1 MAMLT
6 QVLKLDPRNIVKSYY
21 SHKIWNEIKGKEPP
35 HHVAI
40 ITDGNRRWA
49 VARHLDRKKGHEYG
63 IEKLKEVLEWVWEAG
78 IEVLTIYA
86 FSNEN
91 FSRSEEE
98 VTKLMNLFQENFLAL
113 VTAPEIHHYKI
124 RIKVLGKI
132 ESLPQEVQ
140 EAIQKA
146 ENATK
151 EYNNR
156 LLQIAVGYA
165 GRVEVVDAIKGI
177 LKDKI
182 APEEVTEGSVE
193 KYLYTRGIKDP
204 DLIIRT
210 SGEERLS
217 GFLLWQ
223 SANSELYFVKAYF
236 PSFSKVDLWKAIR
249 TYQSHQNSSLSYQ

>member
-1 MAMLT
+1 M
-6 QVLKLDPRNIVKSYY
+6 KLDPRNIVKSYY
-21 SHKIWNEIKGKEPP
+21 SNKIWNEIKDKEPP
-35 HHVAI
+35 RHVAI

-49 VARHLDRKKGHEYG
+49 VARHLDRKRGHEYG

-86 FSNEN
+86 FSMEN
-91 FSRSEEE
+91 FSRSGEE

-113 VTAPEIHHYKI
+113 VSAPEIHQYKI
-124 RIKVLGKI
+124 KIKVIGRI
-132 ESLPQEVQ
+132 ESLPLEVQ
-140 EAIQKA
+140 EAIKKA

-151 EYNNR
+151 DYNNR
-156 LLQIAVGYA
+156 LLQIAVGYT

-177 LKDKI
+177 LKDNLQ
-182 APEEVTEGSVE
+182 PEQVTEGSVD
-193 KYLYTRGIKDP
+193 KYLYTSGIKDP

-223 SANSELYFVKAYF
+223 SANAELYFVKAYF
-236 PSFSKVDLWKAIR
+236 PSFSKVDLWKAIKR
-249 TYQSHQNSSLSYQ
+249 YQSHQNSRLSKQY